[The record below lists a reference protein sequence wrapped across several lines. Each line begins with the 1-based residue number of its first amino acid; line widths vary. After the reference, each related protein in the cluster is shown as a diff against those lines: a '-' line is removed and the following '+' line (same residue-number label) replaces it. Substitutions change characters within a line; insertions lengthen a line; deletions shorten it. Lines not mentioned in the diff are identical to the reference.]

1 MRAIDLRSDTVTQP
15 TPAMRE
21 AIAKAPVG
29 DDVYGED
36 PDRRRAPAQRAAQL
50 LGKEAALFVPSGSMG
65 NQASLR
71 TLTRPGDVVL
81 ASENAHLLRY
91 EAGAPAALW
100 GVHVKTIGRDGL
112 FDARDVRQAVVPS
125 QDSHVAPTRVLAF
138 ENTHN
143 FAGGR
148 IFPLDALRDAAAAA
162 RELGLALHLD
172 GARLFN
178 AVVATGV
185 PAAAWAEP
193 FDTVSFCLSK
203 GLGAPVGSLV
213 CGSRAQIR
221 EVHRARKLLGG
232 GMRQAGILAAAGLYA
247 LDHHIERLAVDH
259 ANAKRL
265 RRGAR
270 SARHRGAPRARDE
283 HGDVRGGRRGRVR
296 ARRSRDRALRIN
308 PIAPGR
314 FRAVTHLDVTRGG
327 HRRSARADRGDP
339 PRSSFFVGRESRR
352 IPLGR
357 RLDGGMPR
365 SAAHP
370 PDELPSRSLRC
381 TIWSS
386 APRKRERS
394 FAEIGAGPRVISPAS
409 RRDASRS
416 RIASAPPI
424 ESASNSR
431 PLVPSA
437 RAPSARQRAASG
449 TSAVITTSP
458 GLTFRA
464 IQSSAASGSRPTTT
478 SSMPMPWG
486 TCIGAFATSTTG
498 MP

>member
-36 PDRRRAPAQRAAQL
+36 PTVDALQRRAASL

-91 EAGAPAALW
+91 EAGAPSALW

-112 FDARDVRQAVVPS
+112 FDASDVRRAVAPS
-125 QDSHVAPTRVLAF
+125 RDSHVSPTTVLAF

-148 IFPLDALRDAAAAA
+148 VFPLGALREACAAA
-162 RELGLALHLD
+162 RELGLLLHLD
-172 GARLFN
+172 GARLWN

-185 PAAAWAEP
+185 PAAEWAEP

-213 CGSRAQIR
+213 CASRERIR

-232 GMRQAGILAAAGLYA
+232 GMRQAGILAAAGLHA

-259 ANAKRL
+259 ANA
-265 RRGAR
+265 RRFAEGLIALGIAVNPAPETNMVMFEVEDAAAFAR
-270 SARHRGAPRARDE
+270 GLSERA
-283 HGDVRGGRRGRVR
+283 VRM
-296 ARRSRDRALRIN
+296 N
-308 PIAPGR
+308 TIAPGR
-314 FRAVTHLDVTRGG
+314 FRAVTHLDISEADIDEALARIAEIL
-327 HRRSARADRGDP
+327 RRS
-339 PRSSFFVGRESRR
+339 
-352 IPLGR
+352 
-357 RLDGGMPR
+357 
-365 SAAHP
+365 
-370 PDELPSRSLRC
+370 
-381 TIWSS
+381 
-386 APRKRERS
+386 
-394 FAEIGAGPRVISPAS
+394 
-409 RRDASRS
+409 
-416 RIASAPPI
+416 
-424 ESASNSR
+424 
-431 PLVPSA
+431 
-437 RAPSARQRAASG
+437 
-449 TSAVITTSP
+449 
-458 GLTFRA
+458 
-464 IQSSAASGSRPTTT
+464 
-478 SSMPMPWG
+478 
-486 TCIGAFATSTTG
+486 
-498 MP
+498 